1 MVMVEADASC
11 FRKST
16 TRRENDPVQLQYAF
30 TNKSNNELI
39 NSMAVRVPIQRRRSL
54 TNLLTVED

>member
-1 MVMVEADASC
+1 MLLV
-11 FRKST
+11 F
-16 TRRENDPVQLQYAF
+16 ENPQQGEKTDPVQLQYAF